1 MKLLLE
7 EMTRDE
13 AREAFDQGAMVVLPT
28 GSTEQHGPHLPLF
41 VDSFAVTH
49 IARAG
54 AERAAKDV
62 PVVVAP
68 TMHYGVSHHHMAF
81 AGTMSLT
88 SSIYVEVVKE
98 LVRCLYRHGVRR
110 VVLINGHGGNE
121 HPNGTVVQA
130 LVNEE
135 GLDLSLGSA
144 SYWTIA
150 NKKLV
155 EAGANDVAPRFPGHA
170 GGFET
175 SVTLALRP
183 DLVHLDRRRAPTADL
198 GNSVYATEQGMYPRS
213 GGTSDDASKADAAA
227 GARLVEAAVQATA
240 EYLVSFYRKTRQHAG

>member
-13 AREAFDQGAMVVLPT
+13 ARQAFDEEAMVVLPT

-41 VDSFAVTH
+41 VDSFTVTH
-49 IARAG
+49 VARTA
-54 AERAAKDV
+54 AERAAAEV

-88 SSIYVEVVKE
+88 SSIYVEAVKE
-98 LVRCLYRHGVRR
+98 LVRCLYRHGARR
-110 VVLINGHGGNE
+110 VVLLNGHGGNE
-121 HPNGTVVQA
+121 HPNGTVAQA

-135 GLDLSLGSA
+135 GLDLALGHA

-150 NKKLV
+150 SKALV

-175 SVTLALRP
+175 ALMLALRP
-183 DLVHLDRRRAPTADL
+183 DLVQLDKRRTPAADL
-198 GNSVYATEQGMYPRS
+198 INAVHATEHGVYPRS
-213 GGTSDDASKADAAA
+213 GGTSDDASGASEAA
-227 GARLVEAAVQATA
+227 GRRLLDATIEATATYLVE
-240 EYLVSFYRKTRQHAG
+240 FYRRTRRA

>member
-13 AREAFDQGAMVVLPT
+13 AREAFDAGAMVVLPT
-28 GSTEQHGPHLPLF
+28 ASTEQHGPHLPVA
-41 VDSFAVTH
+41 VDALAVTH

-54 AERAAKDV
+54 AERAAKEV

-68 TMHYGVSHHHMAF
+68 TMHYGVSHHHMSF

-88 SSIYVEVVKE
+88 SAIYIEAVKE

-110 VVLINGHGGNE
+110 VVLLNGHGGNQN
-121 HPNGTVVQA
+121 PNGVVGQA

-150 NKKLV
+150 AKQLV
-155 EAGANDVAPRFPGHA
+155 EAGAHDVAPSFPGHA

-175 SVTLALRP
+175 AVTLALRP
-183 DLVHLDRRRAPTADL
+183 DLVQLDRRRAPTAAL
-198 GNSVYATEQGMYPRS
+198 TNKVHATEHGVYPRS
-213 GGTSDDASKADAAA
+213 GGTTDDASGATAEA
-227 GARLVEAAVQATA
+227 GKRLVEAAVSATA
-240 EYLVSFYRKTRQHAG
+240 EYLVEFYRKTRQGA